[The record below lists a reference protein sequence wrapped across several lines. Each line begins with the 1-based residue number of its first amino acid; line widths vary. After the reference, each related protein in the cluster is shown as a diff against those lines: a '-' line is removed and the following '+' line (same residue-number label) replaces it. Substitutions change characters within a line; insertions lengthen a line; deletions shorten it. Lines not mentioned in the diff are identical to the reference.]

1 MRLDRLWV
9 DGLRNLRDLTID
21 FDERRLTTVVIG
33 QNGAGKSNLIE
44 AIATIFRDFDL
55 GETPRFQCELDY
67 RIGNHR
73 VQLVKRAAAWTI
85 TVDGTAMAR
94 AEFDRR
100 KADLFPDQVF
110 GYYSGASRRFEALFD
125 KHQERYYRS
134 IIREDAAKADAP
146 SIQERRLFYCRQ
158 IHGVLALLSFF
169 AFPDDEVKAQ
179 LSDMLGI
186 TGFHSALI
194 VFREPW
200 FAKSRRGRK
209 SPQDFW
215 GAKGRPGES
224 ARRLRNVAFY
234 PLSRNER
241 IVDDYRDRGTDEQQH
256 CVFLRDGKALSEFA
270 SAFDNELDMFEALES
285 IDISDLIRSV
295 DVWVTRRD
303 DTTGEVSFGDLSD
316 GERQLLMV
324 LGLIRLSRGKRALF
338 LLDEPDTHLNPAWQ
352 HRYLDLVRDWARA
365 DPDRC
370 QLILTSHSPLTIAAL
385 EKAEVR
391 VMHSNAKGDVTAKA
405 PYVDP
410 RGMGFTAT
418 LTEIFGLST
427 TLDAET
433 QRKVDRRNE
442 LAASTHRTDEQDLE
456 LLSINDELN
465 RLGFLFEDRE
475 PLYQDFLHAWRDLL
489 YADRPPLGPEEL
501 QARHAA
507 MTHLLRSLRQVDSAS

>member
-9 DGLRNLRDLTID
+9 DGLRNLRDFTID

-55 GETPRFQCELDY
+55 GSAPRFQCELDY
-67 RIGNHR
+67 RIGTHQ
-73 VQLVKRAAAWTI
+73 VQLVKRDAAWTI
-85 TVDGTAMAR
+85 TVDGAAMSR

-100 KADLFPDQVF
+100 KAELFPDQVF

-125 KHQERYYRS
+125 KHQERYYGT
-134 IIREDAAKADAP
+134 IIREDTAKADARP
-146 SIQERRLFYCRQ
+146 IQERRLFYCRQ

-169 AFPDDEVKAQ
+169 AFPDDKVEAQ

-194 VFREPW
+194 VFRKPW

-215 GAKGRPGES
+215 GAKGRPGEC
-224 ARRLRNVAFY
+224 ARQLRNVAFY
-234 PLSRNER
+234 PLIRNER
-241 IVDDYRDRGTDEQQH
+241 IVDDYRDQGTAEQQH
-256 CVFLRDGKALSEFA
+256 CVFLRDGNALSEFA
-270 SAFDNELDMFEALES
+270 SAFDSDLDMFEALES

-295 DVWVTRRD
+295 DVWVTRRNG
-303 DTTGEVSFGDLSD
+303 TTGEVSFGDLSD

-352 HRYLDLVRDWARA
+352 HRYLDLIRDWAKA

-370 QLILTSHSPLTIAAL
+370 QLILTSHNPLTIAAL
-385 EKAEVR
+385 EKSEVR
-391 VMHSNAKGDVTAKA
+391 VMHSDEKGHVTATA

-442 LAASTHRTDEQDLE
+442 LAASTHRTNEQEIE
-456 LLSINDELN
+456 LLAINDELN

-475 PLYQDFLHAWRDLL
+475 PLYQAFLQAWREVR
-489 YADRPPLGPEEL
+489 YADRPLL
-501 QARHAA
+501 NQNQLKARHLA
-507 MTHLLRSLRQVDSAS
+507 MSNLLRQFRTEGRQ